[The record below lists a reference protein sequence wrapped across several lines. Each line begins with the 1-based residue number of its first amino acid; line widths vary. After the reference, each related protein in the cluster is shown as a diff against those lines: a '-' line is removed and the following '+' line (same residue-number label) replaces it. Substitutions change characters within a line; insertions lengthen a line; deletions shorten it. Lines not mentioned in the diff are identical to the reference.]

1 MKKLFAFCAGLL
13 AVLNQTA
20 VTALAAEPEAAG
32 AAAQTPLWLCIPFA
46 GLLLCIA
53 VLPLVKAEWWEA
65 HQPHAVVFWSL
76 LFLIPFAVKYG
87 VPKAAETTLECII
100 NDYLTFI
107 VLLFGLFCV
116 SGNITLSGDLA
127 GSPRINVGLLALGT
141 LLSSWIGT
149 TGASMLMIRPIIK
162 MNAWRKRR
170 RHIVISFIFMVSNM
184 GGCLT
189 PIGDPPLLM
198 GFMRGVPFF
207 WSLHLFPVL
216 IFNMVILLFVF
227 YHVDKL
233 AYRKD
238 IAQGRKP
245 DISKPGTEFHIDGLH
260 NIVFL
265 IMIVAAVILSGVLPG
280 LPAFQNAE
288 GAVKGI
294 RILGEVTLTFPALI
308 EVIMILLA
316 AFLSFKT
323 TDKSI
328 RRRNHFTWGAIKEV
342 AVLFI
347 GIFITMQPA
356 LMLLK
361 ALGPKI
367 GLYKPLEM
375 FWATGALSSFLDN
388 TPTYLVFLTT
398 AGTLGFMNGVTT
410 SLGTIPVKLL
420 SAISCGAVF
429 MGANTYIGNAP
440 NFMVKAISDENG
452 VNMPSFFGYILWS
465 LVFLVPVFI
474 LDMLVF
480 FM

>member
-1 MKKLFAFCAGLL
+1 MKRFLSIFTAFFMLFLL
-13 AVLNQTA
+13 CPTA
-20 VTALAAEPEAAG
+20 VWAAG
-32 AAAQTPLWLCIPFA
+32 ESGTESGVPLWLCIPFA

-53 VLPLVKAEWWEA
+53 VMPLVKGEWWEA
-65 HQPHAVVFWSL
+65 HQPLVVVLWIL
-76 LFLIPFAVKYG
+76 VMVIPFALLYG
-87 VPKAAETTLECII
+87 VGSAAETVLECTV

-116 SGNITLSGDLA
+116 SGNITMEGDFA

-141 LLSSWIGT
+141 LLASCIGT
-149 TGASMLMIRPIIK
+149 TGASMLMVRPVIK
-162 MNAWRKRR
+162 MNSWRR
-170 RHIVISFIFMVSNM
+170 RKSHIMIFFIFMVSNM

-227 YHVDKL
+227 YHLDKRN
-233 AYRKD
+233 YRRD
-238 IAQGRKP
+238 IAEGRKP
-245 DISKPGTEFHIDGLH
+245 DISKPGTEFRIDGLH
-260 NIVFL
+260 NIIFL
-265 IMIVAAVILSGVLPG
+265 IMIVAAVILNGVLPG
-280 LPAFQNAE
+280 MPAFQDAAGNAR
-288 GAVKGI
+288 GI
-294 RILGEVTLTFPALI
+294 HIFGEVSLSFPSLI
-308 EVIMILLA
+308 EIVLILLA

-323 TDKSI
+323 TDKEV
-328 RRRNHFTWGAIKEV
+328 RVKNHFTWGAIKEV

-347 GIFITMQPA
+347 GIVITMQPA

-361 ALGPKI
+361 AVGPNLGITEP
-367 GLYKPLEM
+367 YQM

-398 AGTLGFMNGVTT
+398 AGTLGFTGGIATT
-410 SLGTIPVKLL
+410 LGTLPAKML

-440 NFMVKAISDENG
+440 NFMVKSISDENG
-452 VNMPSFFGYILWS
+452 VNMPSFFGYMLWS
-465 LVFLVPVFI
+465 VAVLIPVFI
-474 LDMLVF
+474 IDMFVF

>member
-1 MKKLFAFCAGLL
+1 MLFLL
-13 AVLNQTA
+13 CPTA
-20 VTALAAEPEAAG
+20 VWAAG
-32 AAAQTPLWLCIPFA
+32 ESGTESGVPLWLCIPFA

-53 VLPLVKAEWWEA
+53 VMPLVKGEWWEA
-65 HQPHAVVFWSL
+65 HQPLVVVLWIL
-76 LFLIPFAVKYG
+76 VMVIPFALLYG
-87 VPKAAETTLECII
+87 VGSAAETVLECTV

-116 SGNITLSGDLA
+116 SGNITMEGDFA

-141 LLSSWIGT
+141 LLASCIGT
-149 TGASMLMIRPIIK
+149 TGASMLMVRPVIK
-162 MNAWRKRR
+162 MNSWRR
-170 RHIVISFIFMVSNM
+170 RKSHIMIFFIFMVSNM

-216 IFNMVILLFVF
+216 IFNMVILLFIF
-227 YHVDKL
+227 YHLDKRN
-233 AYRKD
+233 YRRD
-238 IAQGRKP
+238 IAEGRKP
-245 DISKPGTEFHIDGLH
+245 DISKPGTEFRIDGLH
-260 NIVFL
+260 NIIFL

-280 LPAFQNAE
+280 MPAFQDAAGNAR
-288 GAVKGI
+288 GI
-294 RILGEVTLTFPALI
+294 HIFGEVSLSYPSLI
-308 EVIMILLA
+308 EIALILLA

-323 TDKSI
+323 TDKEV
-328 RRRNHFTWGAIKEV
+328 RVKNHFTWGAIKEV

-361 ALGPKI
+361 AVGPNLGITEP
-367 GLYKPLEM
+367 YQM

-398 AGTLGFMNGVTT
+398 AGTLGFTGGISTT
-410 SLGTIPVKLL
+410 LGTLPAKML

-440 NFMVKAISDENG
+440 NFMVKSISDENG
-452 VNMPSFFGYILWS
+452 VNMPSFFGYMLWS
-465 LVFLVPVFI
+465 VAVLIPVFI
-474 LDMLVF
+474 IDMFVF

>member
-1 MKKLFAFCAGLL
+1 MEML
-13 AVLNQTA
+13 
-20 VTALAAEPEAAG
+20 
-32 AAAQTPLWLCIPFA
+32 LCIPFA

-53 VLPLVKAEWWEA
+53 VMPLIKGEWWES
-65 HQPHAVVFWSL
+65 HQPLVVGFWIL
-76 LFLIPFAVKYG
+76 LMIVPFAFVYG
-87 VPKAAETTLECII
+87 PGRAAEIVLECTV

-107 VLLFGLFCV
+107 ILLFGLFCV
-116 SGNITLSGDLA
+116 SGNITMEGDFA
-127 GSPRINVGLLALGT
+127 GSPRINVCLLALGT
-141 LLSSWIGT
+141 LLSSCIGT
-149 TGASMLMIRPIIK
+149 TGASMLMVRPVIK
-162 MNAWRKRR
+162 MNSWRKRKS
-170 RHIVISFIFMVSNM
+170 HIMVFFIFMVSNM

-207 WSLHLFPVL
+207 WSMHLFPVL
-216 IFNMVILLFVF
+216 IFNMVLLLFVF
-227 YHVDKL
+227 YHLDKW

-238 IAQGRKP
+238 IARGRKP

-265 IMIVAAVILSGVLPG
+265 VMIVAAVILSGVLPG
-280 LPAFQNAE
+280 MPAFQDAAGN
-288 GAVKGI
+288 VRGI
-294 RILGEVTLTFPALI
+294 HIFGEVTLTFPALI
-308 EVIMILLA
+308 ECVLILLA
-316 AFLSFKT
+316 AWLSFKT
-323 TDKSI
+323 TKSEI

-361 ALGPKI
+361 AVGPELGVTEPSQ
-367 GLYKPLEM
+367 M

-398 AGTLGFMNGVTT
+398 AGTLGFSNGIMT
-410 SLGTIPVKLL
+410 SLGTVPVKIL

-440 NFMVKAISDENG
+440 NFMVKSISDENG
-452 VNMPSFFGYILWS
+452 VNMPSFFGYMLWS

-474 LDMLVF
+474 IDMLVF

>member
-1 MKKLFAFCAGLL
+1 MKRFLSIFTAFFMLFLL
-13 AVLNQTA
+13 CPTA
-20 VTALAAEPEAAG
+20 VWAAG
-32 AAAQTPLWLCIPFA
+32 ESGTESGVPLWLCIPFA
-46 GLLLCIA
+46 GLLLCIEMM
-53 VLPLVKAEWWEA
+53 PLVKVEWWEA
-65 HQPHAVVFWSL
+65 HQPLVVVLWIL
-76 LFLIPFAVKYG
+76 VMVIPFALLYG
-87 VPKAAETTLECII
+87 VGSAAETVLECTV

-116 SGNITLSGDLA
+116 SGNITMEGDFA

-141 LLSSWIGT
+141 LLASCIGT
-149 TGASMLMIRPIIK
+149 TGASMLMVRPVIK
-162 MNAWRKRR
+162 MNSWRR
-170 RHIVISFIFMVSNM
+170 RKSHIMIFFIFMVSNM

-227 YHVDKL
+227 YHLDKRN
-233 AYRKD
+233 YRRD
-238 IAQGRKP
+238 IAEGRKP
-245 DISKPGTEFHIDGLH
+245 DISKPGTEFRIDGLH
-260 NIVFL
+260 NIIFL

-280 LPAFQNAE
+280 MPAFQDAAGNAR
-288 GAVKGI
+288 GI
-294 RILGEVTLTFPALI
+294 HIFGEVSLSFPSLI
-308 EVIMILLA
+308 EIVLILLA

-323 TDKSI
+323 TDKEV
-328 RRRNHFTWGAIKEV
+328 RVKNHFTWGAIKEV

-361 ALGPKI
+361 AVGPNLGITEP
-367 GLYKPLEM
+367 YQM

-398 AGTLGFMNGVTT
+398 AGTLGFTGGIATT
-410 SLGTIPVKLL
+410 LGTLPAKML

-440 NFMVKAISDENG
+440 NFMVKSISDENG
-452 VNMPSFFGYILWS
+452 VNMPSFFGYMLWS
-465 LVFLVPVFI
+465 VAVLIPVFI
-474 LDMLVF
+474 IDMFVF

>member
-1 MKKLFAFCAGLL
+1 MKKILSVFMAFALSVLL
-13 AVLNQTA
+13 NPTA
-20 VTALAAEPEAAG
+20 VWAAG
-32 AAAQTPLWLCIPFA
+32 EGGAESGVPLWLCIPFA

-53 VLPLVKAEWWEA
+53 VMPLVKGEWWEA
-65 HQPHAVVFWSL
+65 HQPLVVVLWIL
-76 LFLIPFAVKYG
+76 VMVIPFALLYG
-87 VPKAAETTLECII
+87 VGSAAETVLECTV

-116 SGNITLSGDLA
+116 SGNITMEGDFA

-141 LLSSWIGT
+141 LLASCIGT
-149 TGASMLMIRPIIK
+149 TGASMLMVRPVIK
-162 MNAWRKRR
+162 MNSWRR
-170 RHIVISFIFMVSNM
+170 RKSHIMIFFIFMVSNM

-227 YHVDKL
+227 YHLDKRN
-233 AYRKD
+233 YRRD
-238 IAQGRKP
+238 IAEGRKP
-245 DISKPGTEFHIDGLH
+245 DISKPGTEFRIDGLH

-280 LPAFQNAE
+280 MPAFQDAAGNAR
-288 GAVKGI
+288 GI
-294 RILGEVTLTFPALI
+294 HIFGEVSLSFPSLI
-308 EVIMILLA
+308 EIALILLA

-323 TDKSI
+323 TDKEV
-328 RRRNHFTWGAIKEV
+328 RVKNHFTWGAIKEV

-361 ALGPKI
+361 AVGPNLGITEP
-367 GLYKPLEM
+367 YQM

-398 AGTLGFMNGVTT
+398 AGTLGFTGGIATT
-410 SLGTIPVKLL
+410 LGTLPAKML

-440 NFMVKAISDENG
+440 NFMVKSISDENG
-452 VNMPSFFGYILWS
+452 VNMPSFFGYMLWS
-465 LVFLVPVFI
+465 VAVLIPVFI
-474 LDMLVF
+474 IDMFVF